1 MGIPF
6 DHASM
11 DQIVSQSRAYFFQH
25 VLSWDMA
32 AQIAVA
38 ACALLLAYKAAR
50 VIRTWI
56 TRQQTKCSSVQE
68 LCDDLSRLTHFSYVI
83 GPALALLFL
92 WIPYRI
98 AEHFNLPLDGLYTI
112 VICLLALALVRFLTG
127 QMQNRFWA
135 TVIIIFLWFNAFLY
149 IFHLNEPWLNLLQ
162 HIDFNLGKIHIS
174 LLTLFRAVVIVLV
187 LYWLSRNLLFLLHFW
202 LTAESGLTPAVQILL
217 YKLSVIFLFCA
228 SVVVVLQYMRLGLT
242 VFALFSGALGLG
254 LGFGLQKVFANLVS
268 GFIIL
273 ADKSIKPGD
282 VIQLG
287 DKFGWINFLG
297 TRYTSVISRN
307 GTEHLIP
314 NENLVT
320 SEVINWSYSNNL
332 IRLEIPVGVSYGS
345 DLEKARDLMLEAAAA
360 SPRVLKDPQP
370 ACYLLGFG
378 DSSVNLELRA
388 WLNDPQ
394 NGIGSV
400 KSDLLWGIWRRFHEH
415 DIELPFPQ
423 RDLNFK
429 SIPEVRIRTGPE
441 ERTEER

>member
-1 MGIPF
+1 MGILL
-6 DHASM
+6 HRASL
-11 DQIVSQSRAYFFQH
+11 DQIVSQARDYFFQV
-25 VLSWDMA
+25 VLSWGML

-38 ACALLLAYKAAR
+38 AGALLLAHKATTA
-50 VIRTWI
+50 IRAWI
-56 TRQQTKCSSVQE
+56 TSQQKKCSSVQD
-68 LCDDLSRLTHFSYVI
+68 LCLDLSRLRHFSYVI
-83 GPALALLFL
+83 GPALALVLL
-92 WIPYRI
+92 WIPYRL
-98 AEHFNLPLDGLYTI
+98 AEHFNLPRDGLYTI
-112 VICLLALALVRFLTG
+112 VIFLLALALVRFLTG

-135 TVIIIFLWFNAFLY
+135 TVIAIFIWFNAFLY
-149 IFHLNEPWLNLLQ
+149 IFHLNGPWLNLLE
-162 HIDFNLGKIHIS
+162 HIDFNFGKIHIS
-174 LLTLFRAVVIVLV
+174 LLILLRSVLIVLV
-187 LYWLSRNLLFLLHFW
+187 LYWLSRNLLFLLNFW

-217 YKLSVIFLFCA
+217 YKISVIFLFCV
-228 SVVVVLQYMRLGLT
+228 SVVVVLQYMGLGLT
-242 VFALFSGALGLG
+242 FFALFSGALGLG

-287 DKFGWINFLG
+287 NRFGWINFLG

-345 DLEKARDLMLEAAAA
+345 DLERARDLMLEAAAT
-360 SPRVLKDPQP
+360 SPRVLKDPEP
-370 ACYLLGFG
+370 VCYLAGFG
-378 DSSVNLELRA
+378 DSTVNLELRV

-400 KSDLLWGIWRRFHEH
+400 KSDLLWGTWRRFHEH
-415 DIELPFPQ
+415 GIELPFPQ
-423 RDLNFK
+423 RDLHFK

-441 ERTEER
+441 EG